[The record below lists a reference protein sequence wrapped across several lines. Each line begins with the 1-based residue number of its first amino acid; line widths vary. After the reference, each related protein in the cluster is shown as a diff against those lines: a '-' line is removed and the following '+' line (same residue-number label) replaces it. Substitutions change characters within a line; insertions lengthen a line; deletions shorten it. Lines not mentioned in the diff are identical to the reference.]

1 MGKSIVTQHVV
12 RFSADER
19 NLELVT
25 TLQQNKEYVHFEVPA
40 DKFQEAAYFYGA
52 RIMHYINAD
61 LDSARAKFMFRKE
74 FNTKIFDKNLATDE
88 VRERYK
94 HWEDKWTTEEGM
106 PSDVYYNSMWKAV
119 QDEKNTK
126 GQQAKEYYTKTSVI
140 TDKRQRNRFMAS
152 GVIYRNER
160 IRDYMNKIK
169 EDINKGTL
177 LKLQFLHF

>member
-1 MGKSIVTQHVV
+1 M
-12 RFSADER
+12 
-19 NLELVT
+19 VT
-25 TLQQNKEYVHFEVPA
+25 TLQQNKEYVHFEVPV
-40 DKFQEAAYFYGA
+40 DSFQEAAYFYGA

-94 HWEDKWTTEEGM
+94 HWESKWTTEEGM

-119 QDEKNTK
+119 QDEKNTN
-126 GQQAKEYYTKTSVI
+126 GQQAKAYYTKTSVI

-160 IRDYMNKIK
+160 IRDYMNNIK
-169 EDINKGTL
+169 QDINKGKDL
-177 LKLQFLHF
+177 IVWKCFIEL